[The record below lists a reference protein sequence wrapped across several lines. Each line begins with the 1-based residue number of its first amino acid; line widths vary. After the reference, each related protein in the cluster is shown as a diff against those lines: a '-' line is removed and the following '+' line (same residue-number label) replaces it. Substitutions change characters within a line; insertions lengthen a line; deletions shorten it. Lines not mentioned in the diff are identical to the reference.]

1 MRRARL
7 TKTRFALACAAL
19 ILLLPT
25 AFSRAAGNAADDA
38 ASAEPI
44 YATVG
49 AVGDIIV
56 MDGQSAGAYD
66 DATGTY
72 DFTRSFAGMADCLS
86 SVDLMCGNLEVPLA
100 GEKFG
105 YAQRQRNPGEYQTF
119 NAPDALADA
128 LAGAGFDVLTTANNH
143 CLDCGAEGLYRTIRV
158 LDAKGIRHTGTAAS
172 AAGRNKP
179 LVVDAGGI
187 RVGIVAATEYTNDNL
202 GSLSK
207 PEQSY
212 AVTTLYKHRDLLLA
226 DIAACRKS
234 GAEFVIVFPH
244 WGQEKAAEPKPL
256 SRRCAAELIAA
267 GADAVLGAHSH
278 CVQEAEYITVQRGG
292 KPHTGL
298 VVYSMGNFISN
309 MLDEPYKYGLFVRLT
324 LKKDAGVVTLSRA
337 DCLPTLTFARR
348 SEYKRSAYEVIP
360 ALSDPENIES
370 YSPLSE
376 TELRFIQK
384 ARAYVEKAVR
394 ADVLP
399 LMEDLC
405 WKN

>member
-1 MRRARL
+1 MRRPRL
-7 TKTRFALACAAL
+7 TKKRFVLAVAAL
-19 ILLLPT
+19 LVLLPG
-25 AFSRAAGNAADDA
+25 AFSHAEGNASDGA

-66 DATGTY
+66 DATGAY
-72 DFTRSFAGMADCLS
+72 DFARSFAGMADCLS
-86 SVDLMCGNLEVPLA
+86 NVDLMCGNLEVPLA
-100 GEKFG
+100 GEKYG
-105 YAQRQRNPGEYQTF
+105 YTQRQRNKGEYQMF

-158 LDAKGIRHTGTAAS
+158 LDEAGIRHTGTAAS
-172 AAGRNKP
+172 EAERRKP

-187 RVGIVAATEYTNDNL
+187 RVGIVAATEYTNNNL
-202 GSLSK
+202 GDLSQ
-207 PEQSY
+207 PEQRF

-226 DIAACRKS
+226 DIAACKKS

-244 WGQEKAAEPKPL
+244 WGQEKSTEPKPL
-256 SRRCAAELIAA
+256 SRRCAAELLSA

-292 KPHTGL
+292 KPYTGL

-324 LKKDAGVVTLSRA
+324 LKKDAGVVTLESA
-337 DCLPTLTFARR
+337 DCLPTLAFSRR
-348 SEYKRSAYEVIP
+348 KENKRAVYEVIP
-360 ALSDPENIES
+360 ALSDPANIES
-370 YSPLSE
+370 YSPLTE
-376 TELRFIQK
+376 TELRFIKK
-384 ARAYVEKAVR
+384 ARSYVEKAVH

-399 LMEDLC
+399 LTEDLC